1 MTVVNK
7 KLTVSHLP
15 ERKEINCLNC
25 GTTVAGRYC
34 QKCGQENIEPKESFW
49 HLVVHF
55 FNDFTH
61 FDGKFFS
68 TLKLLLLRPG
78 FLTTEYVRGRRAAY
92 LNPIR
97 MFLFVSFIVFLV
109 LFSIPSKRPSTSNI
123 VAERDTLE
131 HVEDTTAREQV
142 TDSEADSS
150 EKVLLATTRGIRISR
165 NRALIDGKDST
176 YASYIARQ
184 ESLPKHERDN
194 FVRKWLIKKI
204 LAFTEYSR
212 KYPDNIGE
220 DILFRFKHS
229 LSQMF
234 FVSLPMFAFVLY
246 LLYIRR
252 RRAYY
257 YVSHGIF
264 SIHFYCAAYMIF
276 LIFSL
281 AGWAAG
287 MVVHMQFIATI
298 VVLIYLYIAMLKFY
312 KQGWVKTILKY
323 FVLGVFMSVF
333 LLFLTLGFLINSL
346 PKLPG
351 GH

>member
-1 MTVVNK
+1 M
-7 KLTVSHLP
+7 SHLP
-15 ERKEINCLNC
+15 ERKDKNCLNC

-49 HLVVHF
+49 HLVIHF

-78 FLTTEYVRGRRAAY
+78 FLTTEYLRGRRAAY

-109 LFSIPSKRPSTSNI
+109 LFSIPSKRPSTNNI

-131 HVEDTTAREQV
+131 HVEDTAARQQV

-150 EKVLLATTRGIRISR
+150 EQVLLATTRGIRISR

-184 ESLPKHERDN
+184 EGLPKHERDN
-194 FVRKWLIKKI
+194 FVQMWFIKRI
-204 LAFTEYSR
+204 LTFTEYSR
-212 KYPDNIGE
+212 KNPDNIGE
-220 DILFRFKHS
+220 DIYFRFIHS
-229 LSQMF
+229 LPQMF
-234 FVSLPMFAFVLY
+234 FISLPVFAFLLY

-264 SIHFYCAAYMIF
+264 SIHFYCAAYVMF

-287 MVVHMQFIATI
+287 MVGYMRFIAGI

-312 KQGWVKTILKY
+312 KQGWFKTTLKY
-323 FVLGVFMSVF
+323 LVLSVFMSIF

-346 PKLPG
+346 LEVPG